1 MKVVGIIPARLNSTR
16 LPRKALLAET
26 GKSLVQHTWETAK
39 RVRSFDQVIVATD
52 SEEIAEVV
60 RSFGGC
66 CEMTGVHQSG
76 TDRVAEVVRR
86 YCHEAEIVVNLQGDE
101 PELDPIHIDAAINA
115 LAEHPEWQMTTLV
128 TPIVDLDVLRTP
140 HVVKAVCA
148 KNGRALYFSRAAVPF
163 VRDCPETEV
172 LEKGFSPWKQHV
184 GVYVFRRNFLLEL
197 TDLPPSPLELL
208 EKLEQLRALENGA
221 FIGTVEIPDSSPG
234 IDTSEDYIQFVSRM
248 AQVEK

>member
-1 MKVVGIIPARLNSTR
+1 MKVVGIIPIRLNSTR

-26 GKSLVQHTWETAK
+26 GKSLIQHTWETAK
-39 RVRSFDQVIVATD
+39 RVRSLDQVIVATD

-66 CEMTGVHQSG
+66 CEMTGIHQSG

-86 YCHEAEIVVNLQGDE
+86 CCLEAEIVVNLQGDE
-101 PELDPIHIDAAINA
+101 PELDPSHIDAAINA
-115 LAEHPEWQMTTLV
+115 LAEHSEWKMTTLV
-128 TPIVDLDVLRTP
+128 TPIVDLDVLRSP

-163 VRDCPETEV
+163 VRDRSEEEM
-172 LEKGFSPWKQHV
+172 LRNGLSPWKQHV
-184 GVYVFRRNFLLEL
+184 GVYVFRRHFLLEL
-197 TDLPPSPLELL
+197 TSLPPSPLELL

-221 FIGTVEIPDSSPG
+221 FIGTVEIPDSAPG
-234 IDTSEDYIQFVSRM
+234 IDTPEDYIQFVSRM
-248 AQVEK
+248 AQVEE